1 MKTEDV
7 YEYFS
12 KDRNFL
18 ILAIIELNQ
27 KIMISKVFVKMND

>member
-12 KDRNFL
+12 KDREIFL

-27 KIMISKVFVKMND
+27 KIMIK